1 MKCKFVFDVS
11 VDPSTMDEESKKLI
25 RYRAVKRPSGKVVME
40 PYFPSGT
47 EYEHPAA
54 AMFVTRGMAVPA
66 DEECLQACPNL
77 TESELQRLQLNYQA
91 DALGIADKEDRE
103 LFFAGVIAGYEQ
115 VNGRTAYLPGPNWQ
129 PYKDAQDKLKGTKKP
144 DNRPEI

>member
-1 MKCKFVFDVS
+1 MKCRFVFDVS
-11 VDPSTMDEESKKLI
+11 VDPSTMEETSKALIKL
-25 RYRAVKRPSGKVVME
+25 RPVKRSSGKLVME

-54 AMFVTRGMAVPA
+54 AMFVMRGMAVPA
-66 DEECLQACPNL
+66 DDECLDACPNL
-77 TESELQRLQLNYQA
+77 TESELQRLQLNYKA
-91 DALGIADKEDRE
+91 DELGIADKDDRE

-129 PYKDAQDKLKGTKKP
+129 AYTEAQDKLKATASA
-144 DNRPEI
+144 NRPQI